1 MARSL
6 IAVVNDDAPFLEL
19 MEQLLEEEGYR
30 VLPINEGEQAY
41 QKIKRQRPELVI
53 LDVRLGTP
61 DTGWLVLETLRLD
74 PTLRN
79 IPVIICSADLRALL
93 EREEYLRQMG
103 CECLPKPFDLD
114 QLLTK
119 MEKILGPSPRARSER

>member
-1 MARSL
+1 VARSL

-41 QKIKRQRPELVI
+41 QRIKRQRPELVI
-53 LDVRLGTP
+53 LDIRLGNP
-61 DTGWLVLETLRLD
+61 DAGWLVLETLRLD
-74 PTLRN
+74 PALRN
-79 IPVIICSADLRALL
+79 IPVIVCSADLRALL

-119 MEKILGPSPRARSER
+119 MEKILGPSPRARSDR

>member
-53 LDVRLGTP
+53 LDIRLGIP
-61 DTGWLVLETLRLD
+61 DTGLLVMERLRLD
-74 PTLRN
+74 LTLRN
-79 IPVIICSADLRALL
+79 IPVIICCSALLALL
-93 EREEYLRQMG
+93 ELE
-103 CECLPKPFDLD
+103 
-114 QLLTK
+114 
-119 MEKILGPSPRARSER
+119 

>member
-53 LDVRLGTP
+53 LDIRLGTP

-74 PTLRN
+74 PALRN
-79 IPVIICSADLRALL
+79 IPVIICSADLRALQ
-93 EREEYLRQMG
+93 EREEYLRRMD

-119 MEKILGPSPRARSER
+119 MEKILGPSPRARSDR

>member
-6 IAVVNDDAPFLEL
+6 IAVVNDDVPFLEM

-30 VLPINEGEQAY
+30 VLPMNEAGHAY
-41 QKIKRQRPELVI
+41 PRIKRHRPELVI
-53 LDVRLGTP
+53 LDVRLGDP
-61 DTGWLVLETLRLD
+61 DAGWRVLEALRLD
-74 PTLRN
+74 PTVRN
-79 IPVIICSADLRALL
+79 IPVIVCSADLRALL

-114 QLLTK
+114 QLLAK
-119 MEKILGPSPRARSER
+119 MEKILGPSPRVRSES

>member
-53 LDVRLGTP
+53 LDIRLGTP

-119 MEKILGPSPRARSER
+119 MEKILGPSPRARSDR

>member
-53 LDVRLGTP
+53 LDIRLGTP

-93 EREEYLRQMG
+93 EREEYLHQMG

-119 MEKILGPSPRARSER
+119 MEKILGPSPRARSDR

>member
-30 VLPINEGEQAY
+30 ILPINEGEQAY

-53 LDVRLGTP
+53 LDIRLGTP

-119 MEKILGPSPRARSER
+119 MEKILGPSPRARSDR